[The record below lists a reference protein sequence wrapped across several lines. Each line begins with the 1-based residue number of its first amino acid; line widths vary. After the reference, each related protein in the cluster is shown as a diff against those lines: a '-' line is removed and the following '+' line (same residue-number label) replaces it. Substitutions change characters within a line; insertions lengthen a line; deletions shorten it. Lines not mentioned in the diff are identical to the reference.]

1 MTKKDLENVDAEGF
15 GSAMLDS
22 FTIDISHQE
31 MERIIVELELLHK
44 TQPAKWLPI
53 QVRPVNPL
61 NLPSYHRRR
70 RTPDARDRSLTAM
83 RPVTRR
89 VSATCSPRSSDTR
102 TWTSLRTR
110 SRRRSRFSSPTYPTS
125 RCDTPADISSS
136 PTLSSM
142 PRHNN

>member
-53 QVRPVNPL
+53 QVGPVKSQSFP
-61 NLPSYHRRR
+61 H
-70 RTPDARDRSLTAM
+70 TA
-83 RPVTRR
+83 
-89 VSATCSPRSSDTR
+89 AAAH
-102 TWTSLRTR
+102 
-110 SRRRSRFSSPTYPTS
+110 SPTRPFTD
-125 RCDTPADISSS
+125 RDA
-136 PTLSSM
+136 
-142 PRHNN
+142 PRD

>member
-53 QVRPVNPL
+53 QVGPVKSL
-61 NLPSYHRRR
+61 NLFSHRRR

-102 TWTSLRTR
+102 TWTSSRTR

-125 RCDTPADISSS
+125 RCDIPADISSS
-136 PTLSSM
+136 PTLSST
-142 PRHNN
+142 PRHID

>member
-53 QVRPVNPL
+53 QVGPVKSQSFP
-61 NLPSYHRRR
+61 H
-70 RTPDARDRSLTAM
+70 TAAAA
-83 RPVTRR
+83 P
-89 VSATCSPRSSDTR
+89 
-102 TWTSLRTR
+102 
-110 SRRRSRFSSPTYPTS
+110 SPTRPFTD
-125 RCDTPADISSS
+125 RDA
-136 PTLSSM
+136 
-142 PRHNN
+142 PRDSQGICNMLA

>member
-53 QVRPVNPL
+53 QVGPVKLSIFLFP
-61 NLPSYHRRR
+61 
-70 RTPDARDRSLTAM
+70 TAAAA
-83 RPVTRR
+83 PPTR
-89 VSATCSPRSSDTR
+89 ATV
-102 TWTSLRTR
+102 
-110 SRRRSRFSSPTYPTS
+110 
-125 RCDTPADISSS
+125 
-136 PTLSSM
+136 
-142 PRHNN
+142 H